1 MNLRCLGSGSSGNC
15 YLLSSETETLILDCG
30 LPIREIKKGLDWDIS
45 KVVGVLCSHVHTD
58 HSKAV
63 KDFENMGIHVFSHK
77 DMEIDFEGEHEE
89 RKHIRYGSFD
99 INAFA
104 LTDKNG
110 KFMHTNNDGSECPCY
125 GFLIE
130 HEEMGKL
137 LYATDTCYVKW
148 IFKELNHIIIGCD
161 YQMKFLMEKYKNV
174 ENERLKKHL
183 ITKAQREHILKGHME
198 LETVKDFIKANNSNA
213 LRTVILCHLSQD
225 SANPEECLSE
235 VQNVAGE
242 GVKCVCAAAGETVEL
257 SLYPF

>member
-1 MNLRCLGSGSSGNC
+1 MNLCCLGSGSSGNC
-15 YLLSSETETLILDCG
+15 YLLSAETETLILDCG

-45 KVVGVLCSHVHTD
+45 RAVGVCVTHQHLD

-63 KDFENMGIHVFSHK
+63 KDFENIGIPIFSQK
-77 DMEIDFEGEHEE
+77 DMGIDFEGEHEE
-89 RKHIRYGSFD
+89 RNHIRYGNFD

-130 HEEMGKL
+130 HEDMGKL
-137 LYATDTCYVKW
+137 LYITDTELVKW
-148 IFKELNHIIIGCD
+148 RFSGINHILISCN
-161 YQMKFLMEKYKNV
+161 YQKKYIFDSAKRNHV
-174 ENERLKKHL
+174 LR
-183 ITKAQREHILKGHME
+183 GHME
-198 LETVKDFIKANNSNA
+198 LETVKDFIKANKSNA

-235 VQNVAGE
+235 VQKVVGE

-257 SLYPF
+257 GLYPF